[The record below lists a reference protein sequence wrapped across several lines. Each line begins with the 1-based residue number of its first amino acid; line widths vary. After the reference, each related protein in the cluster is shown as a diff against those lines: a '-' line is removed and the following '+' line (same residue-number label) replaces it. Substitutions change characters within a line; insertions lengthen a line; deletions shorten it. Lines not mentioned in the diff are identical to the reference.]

1 MAGNLSESDCRE
13 EQDINIRIKVVKI
26 FEVIPMSNVDD
37 VRHVV
42 QVSGQ
47 LQASSV

>member
-1 MAGNLSESDCRE
+1 MEGR
-13 EQDINIRIKVVKI
+13 DIIFRIKVVKI
-26 FEVIPMSNVDD
+26 FEVIPTSNVDE